1 MAKIIDDFGYMIKI
15 PEESMEAII
24 LVDNGI
30 NPYKNIKNKSLQHK
44 VKTEYKRRLII
55 NIVAAIKKSSKIK
68 KFVLKKIKIKEKT
81 KESKVIKHKIHYKLE
96 KLSTKSLDNLY
107 KEILQH
113 GKTKKFKSPKTKKT
127 KKTQKLRK

>member
-15 PEESMEAII
+15 PEESMEAIT

-55 NIVAAIKKSSKIK
+55 NIAAAIKKSSKIK
-68 KFVLKKIKIKEKT
+68 KFVLKKIKIKEKS
-81 KESKVIKHKIHYKLE
+81 KESKTIKHKIHYKLE
-96 KLSTKSLDNLY
+96 KLSIKSLDNLY
-107 KEILQH
+107 KQILQH

-127 KKTQKLRK
+127 QKLRK